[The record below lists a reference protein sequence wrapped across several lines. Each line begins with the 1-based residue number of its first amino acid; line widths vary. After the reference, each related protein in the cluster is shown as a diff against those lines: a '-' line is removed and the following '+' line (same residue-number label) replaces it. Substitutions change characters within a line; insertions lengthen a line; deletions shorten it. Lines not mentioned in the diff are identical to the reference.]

1 MAIFNG
7 KQIALQPT
15 SEYQDQ
21 NKGHL
26 MNTLSQL
33 QPNSLWQLFEKI
45 CSIPHPSKH
54 EQKISLWIQ
63 DWAKDLGLA
72 VKEDD
77 VGNLAIA
84 KPATKGMEDRK
95 GIILQAHMDMVPQ
108 KNNDTNHDFLVDP
121 IRPYIVTES
130 DGDWVTAQGTTLG
143 ADNGVGLASAL
154 AVLASDEIPHG
165 PLEVLVTIDEEAGM
179 TGAFGLQPNWLEG
192 DILINTD
199 SEQEG
204 EVYMG
209 CAGGIDGSATFDL
222 NFDEVPYNYQAFNL
236 SISGLKGGHSGVD
249 IHTGRANA
257 NKLLVRFLLDA
268 SNEFDIRLTEL
279 NGGSLRNA
287 IPREANASFVV
298 SNTHV
303 EPLKAALTQYLTTIK
318 TNLSAIETD
327 IDMLLISPEDF
338 EQCWQKSIQSRI
350 LRALNAC
357 PNGVIRMSDDIEGIV
372 ESSLNLGVVQTRG
385 SKFNALALIRSLHD
399 DGRVETQ
406 RTVQSVFELAGADIT
421 FSGAYPGWKPNTD
434 SAIMQTVSET
444 YQELFDK
451 TPAVMVIHAGL
462 ECGLFKTAYPHWD
475 MVSIGPTIKFPHS
488 PDEKIQIS
496 TVEQYWQLL
505 TAVLAK
511 APKKS

>member
-1 MAIFNG
+1 MSTLSH
-7 KQIALQPT
+7 LQPA
-15 SEYQDQ
+15 
-21 NKGHL
+21 G
-26 MNTLSQL
+26 
-33 QPNSLWQLFEKI
+33 LWQLFEKI

-54 EQKISLWIQ
+54 EQQISLWIQ
-63 DWAKDLGLA
+63 DWAKELGLA
-72 VKEDD
+72 IKEDAI
-77 VGNLAIA
+77 GNLFIK
-84 KPATKGMEDRK
+84 KPATAGMENRK
-95 GIILQAHMDMVPQ
+95 GVILQAHMDMVPQ
-108 KNNDTNHDFLVDP
+108 KNNDTVHDFLTDP
-121 IRPYIVTES
+121 IKPYVIDS
-130 DGDWVTAQGTTLG
+130 GDWVTAEGTTLG

-154 AVLASDEIPHG
+154 AILASDDISHG

-179 TGAFGLQPNWLEG
+179 SGAFGLEAGWLDG

-209 CAGGIDGSATFDL
+209 CAGGIDGNSSFNLSFED
-222 NFDEVPYNYQAFNL
+222 VPSDYQAFNL

-257 NKLLVRFLLDA
+257 NKLLVRFLLAATND
-268 SNEFDIRLTEL
+268 FDISLTEL

-298 SNTHV
+298 AKDKV
-303 EPLKAALTQYLTTIK
+303 AALKVALSDYLATIQK
-318 TNLSAIETD
+318 NLGAIETD

-338 EQCWQKSIQSRI
+338 ETCWTKATQAAI

-372 ESSLNLGVVQTRG
+372 ETSLNLGVIRTRG
-385 SKFNALALIRSLHD
+385 GKFNAMVLIRSLHD
-399 DGRVETQ
+399 DGRLETQ

-421 FSGAYPGWKPNTD
+421 FSGAYPGWKPDTD
-434 SAIMQTVSET
+434 SAIMNTVRDT
-444 YQELFDK
+444 YESLFNK
-451 TPAVMVIHAGL
+451 VPEVMVIHAGL

-488 PDEKIQIS
+488 PDEKIEIA
-496 TVEQYWQLL
+496 TVALYWQLL
-505 TAVLAK
+505 VAVLGNIPQK
-511 APKKS
+511 